1 MASTL
6 TKQDI
11 ASLKDEYSLTPD
23 QIQFFIKTLSNY
35 SAHINKDQLLN
46 TYRMFGFID
55 SLLDEDLKNKFNKKP
70 ESKDVQITY
79 DLHPDGTV
87 QNFTV
92 KPYTEN

>member
-1 MASTL
+1 MPSTL

-23 QIQFFIKTLSNY
+23 QIKFFERTLTQY
-35 SAHINKDQLLN
+35 SAHISKDQLLN

-55 SLLDEDLKNKFNKKP
+55 SLLEEDLKNKFTTKP

-79 DLHPDGTV
+79 DLLSDGSI
-87 QNFTV
+87 QSFTV
-92 KPYTEN
+92 KPCIDI